1 MQFFGAVLV
10 SLSVL
15 FSSVTLAQQGKLEHL
30 MDGYATTGSF
40 NGVAFI
46 AKKGNVLL
54 SKGYG
59 FRDVEQ
65 KLPHVANTI
74 FPIGSLTEQLTAEM
88 ILSLDSKAALSLEDK
103 LYKYFPEIPNSE
115 RITLKNLLT
124 HTSGLQDYSTD
135 SLFLRPYNKKKP
147 GRKEIMEMLLT
158 KPLAF
163 YPGTKYSYSATNY
176 FLAGLIVEKVGKWGY
191 TDLVQDKICVV
202 CGMRQ
207 SGYDF
212 ANLID
217 DNKAVGYYSLNPQP
231 IKAPLTDTAISYSS
245 FGAYSTTS
253 DLYKFY
259 VALRQHK
266 MLPQDWQDLAFT
278 PLKDQAALGWKV
290 ETIYNKKFMVHE
302 STIQGYTAIEL
313 WQQQDD
319 VFIVLLQNN
328 MHPPVPLTTIADDI
342 LKAIY
347 GVEPK
352 KAVEKKEKA
361 AEVPKGPLQYLEK
374 YVGEFEFTPE
384 FSLKFYIQDNQLFA
398 ESPTMKAILMV
409 AEGPNIFKT
418 TGVAA
423 KVEFV
428 KDKSGKIN
436 KAILHQGGEKTPG
449 ERVK

>member
-1 MQFFGAVLV
+1 M
-10 SLSVL
+10 
-15 FSSVTLAQQGKLEHL
+15 E
-30 MDGYATTGSF
+30 GYAANNSF
-40 NGVAFI
+40 NGVALI
-46 AKKGNVLL
+46 VKKGNVLL

-59 FRDVEQ
+59 YRDMEQ

-74 FPIGSLTEQLTAEM
+74 FPIGSLTEQLTTEM

-103 LYKYFPEIPNSE
+103 VYKYFPEIPYSE
-115 RITLKNLLT
+115 RISIKNLLT
-124 HTSGLQDYSTD
+124 HTSGLADYTID
-135 SLFLRPYNKKKP
+135 SILLKTGKKKQP
-147 GRKEIMEMLLT
+147 GRKEILEWLTT

-163 YPGTKYSYSATNY
+163 YPGTKYAYSATDY
-176 FLAGLIVEKVGKWGY
+176 FIAGLIVEKVARWGY
-191 TDLVQDKICVV
+191 TDLVHDKICKV

-212 ANLID
+212 ANLVD
-217 DNKAVGYYSLNPQP
+217 DNKAVGYYS
-231 IKAPLTDTAISYSS
+231 IGAKTVRAPLTDTAISYSS
-245 FGAYSTTS
+245 FGAYSTTG

-302 STIQGYTAIEL
+302 STIPGYTAMEL

-328 MHPPVPLTTIADDI
+328 MNPPVPLTTVADGI

-347 GVEPK
+347 GIEPK
-352 KAVEKKEKA
+352 KIAEKKETIEKK
-361 AEVPKGPLQYLEK
+361 EGDQPKEPKHYLEK
-374 YVGEFEFTPE
+374 YAGEFEFTPE
-384 FSLKFYIQDNQLFA
+384 FSLKFYLQDNQLFA

-409 AEGPNIFKT
+409 AEGPNTFRT